1 MTSPTVS
8 QQDEREG
15 PSRQSSDVSM
25 GWFAWTVP
33 KATEPDSARRLLFL
47 DDDPVRAEAFLIENP
62 QAIWVQTVEEC
73 IDKLGE
79 NWDEIHLDH
88 DLGGKTFVDVNETDC
103 GMEVI
108 RWLCREPREHLRS
121 AHFFIHTHNT
131 LAGMLM
137 VLQMKESGYSAE
149 FRPFGLDP
157 LLLLRR
163 DEDDESRAAERPL
176 AMETPA
182 ERREPPGAFKSL
194 IGWLTGFWRPRNGTE
209 ITSRDSQRR

>member
-8 QQDEREG
+8 QQDERDG
-15 PSRQSSDVSM
+15 PSRQSSDAPVV
-25 GWFAWTVP
+25 WFTWTVP

-62 QAIWVQTVEEC
+62 QAIWVQTVAEC
-73 IDKLGE
+73 IDKLSE

-108 RWLCREPREHLRS
+108 RWLCREPREHLRT
-121 AHFFIHTHNT
+121 AQFFIHTHNT

-149 FRPFGLDP
+149 FRPFGLNP

-163 DEDDESRAAERPL
+163 DEDDESRAAEQPL

-182 ERREPPGAFKSL
+182 ERPAPPGAFRSL
-194 IGWLTGFWRPRNGTE
+194 IGSLTRFWRLGRPRNE
-209 ITSRDSQRR
+209 

>member
-1 MTSPTVS
+1 MTSSTVS
-8 QQDEREG
+8 EPDEREG
-15 PSRQSSDVSM
+15 PLRQSSGEST

-62 QAIWVQTVEEC
+62 QAVWVQTVTEC
-73 IDKLGE
+73 IDKLSE

-88 DLGGKTFVDVNETDC
+88 DLGGKTFVDPIETDC

-108 RWLCREPREHLRS
+108 RWLCREPREHLRA

-157 LLLLRR
+157 ILLLRR
-163 DEDDESRAAERPL
+163 DEDEESLAAERPL
-176 AMETPA
+176 ATEAPAETPA
-182 ERREPPGAFKSL
+182 PTGLLKRL
-194 IGWLTGFWRPRNGTE
+194 IGVLTGFWGLGRLRNE
-209 ITSRDSQRR
+209 